1 MDGQPVAESVRVVYE
16 SEPRDHGVAAGAL
29 PAISMGFL
37 RGVFAKLLRT
47 SDDLNSFAL
56 DYFGAIHRQFSSEM
70 TREAR
75 EDLLLAAVPPRTI
88 YEALRASFGA
98 KLPPPPLFTD
108 GQTERP
114 NPYRGLLAFGVKDA
128 PLFFGR
134 RKKTEELRRLFDT
147 AVQAAPEAGV
157 ASPRLVAVIGPSGSG
172 KSSLAQAGLLADLL
186 RKPSVGISYVAA
198 VLRPQGRP
206 LRALARVLAKLR
218 NPAKD
223 WPLGEIDIIVE
234 KLRTGPRAL
243 GDLVSDVLS
252 EPDQRLLLVVDQLE
266 ELYSMADLSEAGMAE
281 RRAFVEA
288 ILDVASERRG
298 RCDVVVTLRS
308 DLLGEVG
315 ADPELQKAV
324 TTTGR
329 ALLLGTLD
337 ADELAESV
345 AGPAARA
352 GRPLPPD
359 AVALLVREAEG
370 QAGALPLLQFTLT
383 KLWKAVEDAPMR
395 PIAEL
400 LNELGGVGGAL
411 AQEAESL
418 YRALHPEPSKREP
431 EPPPNA
437 MQVRARRAFLRLL
450 QARDGQV
457 QGRRRQAL
465 ADLIGDGESLADV
478 RDVLDRFVASRL
490 LVLDGEG
497 AEAMVEI
504 GHESLGRSWQ
514 RLARWISEAAAYLPV
529 LLRLSE
535 DARRWHK
542 QGKPDRLLL
551 RREELSEL
559 RLVLPMLKASGSLG
573 AKEHDFAQASV
584 TGVKLRQK
592 RRADALV
599 KERTGRAVSIA
610 RHVVEQVVTRL
621 ERLAGTAE
629 IRKELLTASMREL
642 DALLAESTVLDNVE
656 LLLLRADGYRRRGDV
671 AMTHDGLIAAHRE
684 YDAARRLDEQIVA
697 RQPNNVQ
704 AQRDLSMSLLKLGEV
719 AVQMGQ
725 FDEAKAWFQDSLKI
739 CEPLAQSDDK
749 NAQDQGYLS
758 LSLIRLG
765 DVAVKMG
772 QLSEA
777 KAWFERSLSI
787 SERLVQTDVKDA
799 QAQRDLSVCLE
810 KLGDV
815 AAKMGQLS
823 VANAWFEC
831 SLNISE
837 RLAQADDKDA
847 QAQRDL
853 SISLSTLGDVA
864 VQLGQFG
871 VAKSRF
877 ARSLKISEQLA
888 QADDRDAQAQRDL
901 SVCLNKL
908 GDVSVQMGQFDEAKS
923 WFQDSL
929 KLCERLA
936 QSDPNDAQ
944 AQRDLSVGRER
955 LGDVAVNLGQL
966 REAQA
971 WFERSLNISEQLA
984 QADLH
989 DPQAQRDL
997 SICLEKL
1004 GTGTNSAWK
1013 CRSKKVVFII
1023 FDAQLNWIFMFFC
1036 DGIL

>member
-1 MDGQPVAESVRVVYE
+1 
-16 SEPRDHGVAAGAL
+16 
-29 PAISMGFL
+29 
-37 RGVFAKLLRT
+37 
-47 SDDLNSFAL
+47 
-56 DYFGAIHRQFSSEM
+56 
-70 TREAR
+70 
-75 EDLLLAAVPPRTI
+75 
-88 YEALRASFGA
+88 
-98 KLPPPPLFTD
+98 
-108 GQTERP
+108 
-114 NPYRGLLAFGVKDA
+114 
-128 PLFFGR
+128 
-134 RKKTEELRRLFDT
+134 
-147 AVQAAPEAGV
+147 
-157 ASPRLVAVIGPSGSG
+157 
-172 KSSLAQAGLLADLL
+172 
-186 RKPSVGISYVAA
+186 
-198 VLRPQGRP
+198 
-206 LRALARVLAKLR
+206 
-218 NPAKD
+218 
-223 WPLGEIDIIVE
+223 
-234 KLRTGPRAL
+234 
-243 GDLVSDVLS
+243 
-252 EPDQRLLLVVDQLE
+252 
-266 ELYSMADLSEAGMAE
+266 MADPSEAGMAE

-298 RCDVVVTLRS
+298 RCDVLVTLRS

-450 QARDGQV
+450 QTRDGQV

-559 RLVLPMLKASGSLG
+559 RLVLPMLKASGSIG

-610 RHVVEQVVTRL
+610 RHVIEQVVTRL

-739 CEPLAQSDDK
+739 CERLAQSNDK

-772 QLSEA
+772 KLGEATSWFLCSLNICERLAHANDKDAQAQRALSLSLIRLGDVAVKMGQLSEA
-777 KAWFERSLSI
+777 NAWFERSLNI

-1004 GTGTNSAWK
+1004 GTVALQMGQFNEARAWFERSLNISERLAQADTNNAQAQRDLIVSHYKLAELL
-1013 CRSKKVVFII
+1013 CRSHQQTASRTEAHLAAELLNKLRPRLPSH
-1023 FDAQLNWIFMFFC
+1023 DADNLERVIQSL
-1036 DGIL
+1036 LR